1 MGFFSLAIIYR
12 ILFNIFYIYI
22 PDQMC
27 QFANS
32 NPGAFAFLQSTTYLF
47 GEAFPIMLIFL
58 LQMLEIRSIKQKRSS
73 KNKKSGGL
81 SE

>member
-1 MGFFSLAIIYR
+1 
-12 ILFNIFYIYI
+12 
-22 PDQMC
+22 MC

-73 KNKKSGGL
+73 KNKGMSEQSMLLEPSGIGA
-81 SE
+81 SDDNNTSS